1 MGTGHEQGA
10 EETLVTAHEWIG
22 LRLSH
27 HVLNHVLNT
36 ELRTLRLAIS
46 DVSKKQNNVSLFLV
60 LCNLYFD

>member
-22 LRLSH
+22 LWLSH
-27 HVLNHVLNT
+27 HVLNHVFNT
-36 ELRTLRLAIS
+36 ELRTFRLAIS
-46 DVSKKQNNVSLFLV
+46 DVSKNNVSLFMV